1 MYWFQRKNPK
11 FVTVNHSRSAEAVK
25 KLGAVPF
32 HESVIAWYD
41 QLSTDT
47 DRMMNIVR
55 AAQIKEWTPLPDS
68 LARNPLIQ
76 FELGMEPVDENDTEF
91 WYQSEGVKIL
101 MNVSYYPLVNTK
113 KKVQKDL
120 EDLWRQDPE
129 SNNIRRMCDAAKIM
143 NSSRISSLWSDAD
156 ARKRDELVDAV
167 ITTLKRFA

>member
-1 MYWFQRKNPK
+1 
-11 FVTVNHSRSAEAVK
+11 
-25 KLGAVPF
+25 
-32 HESVIAWYD
+32 
-41 QLSTDT
+41 
-47 DRMMNIVR
+47 MNIVR

-167 ITTLKRFA
+167 ITTLKL